1 MYAVIVDNYQAN
13 VATLVNGTIYDDEE
27 TARSIAFNI
36 NQTAPPHVA
45 AWIHDFKGAA
55 PIANIETDGIIDAER
70 LEKLAEEE

>member
-27 TARSIAFNI
+27 VARQIAFQI
-36 NQTAPPHVA
+36 NQTAPPHIA
-45 AWIHDFKGAA
+45 AWINDFKGSA
-55 PIANIETDGIIDAER
+55 PIANIETDGIMSVEG